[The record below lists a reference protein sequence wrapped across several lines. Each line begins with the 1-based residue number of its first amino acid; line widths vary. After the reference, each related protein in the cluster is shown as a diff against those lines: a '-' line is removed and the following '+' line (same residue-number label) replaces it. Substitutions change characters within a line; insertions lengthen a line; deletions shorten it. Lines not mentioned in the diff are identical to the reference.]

1 MAYSD
6 ATNYNKVKS
15 MKGYPVGSIIPWAGQ
30 IDAIPFGWIICSGGT
45 PPVSRYPL
53 LYEAIGNTYGG
64 TPGTT
69 FKLPSLNDGSSAIM
83 DIYKGHFNYL
93 QSAGDAHKPENTVI
107 SSDSFWSNVG
117 GSDSG
122 NRPSNTQTN
131 WLSTI
136 DVVGEQTSFPDVV
149 AKHETFTLSPGD
161 VSYTVLTAER
171 KLSDRHVA
179 NHSHGYE
186 VDGAASYSR
195 KSSKATINSGSWGAD
210 IFCLLAGSST
220 TVSRSTN
227 DSDYPKT
234 GFDMATVGASR
245 TVGTTFRAGGG
256 NIVNDLPS
264 WDGQN
269 SATGFTSGDGFSG
282 GDMYSHIGGTK
293 YFFSSLSHSEKSFFQ
308 ISGHSHGSLEYN
320 WVSKIKIIN
329 PGIATNV
336 KINTV
341 SINSSSGVN
350 FGSINMSSATPTLTM
365 IFIIKAF

>member
-6 ATNYNKVKS
+6 ATNYNTIKS
-15 MKGYPVGSIIPWAGQ
+15 MKGYPIGSIIPWSGE
-30 IDAIPFGWIICSGGT
+30 IDSIPFGWIICSGGT

-53 LYEAIGNTYGG
+53 LYEVIGNTYGG
-64 TPGTT
+64 TAGTS
-69 FKLPSLNDGSSAIM
+69 FKLPSLNDGSSAVV
-83 DIYKGHFNYL
+83 DIYRGHFSYL
-93 QSAGDAHKPENTVI
+93 QNAGDAHKPENTVI

-117 GSDSG
+117 GSSNGD
-122 NRPSNTQTN
+122 RPSNTQTN

-149 AKHETFTLSPGD
+149 AKHGTFTLSSGD

-171 KLSDRHVA
+171 KLSDRHVPS
-179 NHSHGYE
+179 HDHGYE

-195 KSSKATINSGSWGAD
+195 KSSRATINSGNFGGD
-210 IFCLLAGSST
+210 GLCYLAGTQT

-227 DSDYPKT
+227 DNDYPKT
-234 GFDMATVGASR
+234 GFSMASVGSSL
-245 TVGTTFRAGGG
+245 TIGTNYRAGGG
-256 NIVNDLPS
+256 NIVNDQPTWS
-264 WDGQN
+264 GQN
-269 SATGFTSGDGFSG
+269 SATGFSNGDGFSD
-282 GDMYSHIGGTK
+282 GDMYSHNGGTK
-293 YFFSSLSHSEKSFFQ
+293 YFFSSLSHTEKSFFQ

-329 PGIATNV
+329 PGIASNV
-336 KINTV
+336 KSSGVAID
-341 SINSSSGVN
+341 SSSGVN